1 MKSLKTE
8 LQRIQASPEQSEQQ
22 FDYRQILTEKEIEQ
36 HLSYYMERE
45 KKHFAYRMADSGL
58 NPNRIAQKMAEKQ
71 WGISDEER
79 ERILTEA
86 AKRKV
91 WHLEDEQAKEKRH
104 QQYEEQKRL
113 EASKWT
119 AAAIRELIEQHYIG
133 KHGNFINNPS
143 QSKYISALSYFLSN
157 DLRFET
163 ELNFSFQKGLL
174 ITGDSGVGKTETLKA
189 VKNNPI
195 KPLQIVS
202 TVWVTQV
209 IKTSGDI
216 VLPDDKIV
224 VLDDVGCEPIPIKH
238 YGTDIRWFA
247 DLIESR
253 YIGQT
258 DYSNLIITT
267 NLDGDQIEQ
276 LYGYRIRSRVRQMF
290 NIISVV
296 GEDIRK

>member
-1 MKSLKTE
+1 MTE
-8 LQRIQASPEQSEQQ
+8 E
-22 FDYRQILTEKEIEQ
+22 EIKQ
-36 HLSYYMERE
+36 HLFYHIERE
-45 KKHFAYRMADSGL
+45 KRHYAYVCAGNGL
-58 NPNRIAQKMAEKQ
+58 NPNRIAQKMAEKK
-71 WGISDEER
+71 WSISNEER

-91 WHLEDEQAKEKRH
+91 WHLEDEQAKEKRR
-104 QQYEEQKRL
+104 QQYEEQKIL
-113 EASKWT
+113 DASKWT
-119 AAAIRELIEQHYIG
+119 AAAIRDLIEQHYIG

-143 QSKYISALSYFLSN
+143 QSKYILALSYFLSN

-195 KPLQIVS
+195 KPLQIIS
-202 TVWVTQV
+202 MVWVSQI
-209 IKTSGDI
+209 IKTNGDI
-216 VLPDDKIV
+216 VLPDDKFV

-267 NLDGDQIEQ
+267 NLDGNKIEE
-276 LYGYRIRSRVRQMF
+276 LYGYRIRSRVREMF
-290 NIISVV
+290 NVIPVV
-296 GEDIRK
+296 GEDMRK

>member
-1 MKSLKTE
+1 
-8 LQRIQASPEQSEQQ
+8 
-22 FDYRQILTEKEIEQ
+22 
-36 HLSYYMERE
+36 MERE
-45 KKHFAYRMADSGL
+45 KKHYAYICASNGL
-58 NPNRIAQKMAEKQ
+58 NPNRIAQKLSERK
-71 WGISDEER
+71 WEFTDNER
-79 ERILTEA
+79 EYILTEA

-91 WHLEDEQAKEKRH
+91 WHLEDEQAKEKRR

-133 KHGNFINNPS
+133 KHGKFINNPS
-143 QSKYISALSYFLSN
+143 QSKYILAVSYFMAQ
-157 DLRFET
+157 DPKVET
-163 ELNFSFQKGLL
+163 ELKFSFQKGLL

-209 IKTSGDI
+209 VKASGDFI
-216 VLPDDKIV
+216 LPDNKIV

-267 NLDGDQIEQ
+267 NLDGDKIEQ
-276 LYGYRIRSRVRQMF
+276 LYGYRIRSRLRQMF